1 MLGDIIKE
9 CESAA
14 EKVQKERAYL
24 HMHPELSGEEF
35 ETLEYIKGRLSG
47 MGLPFE
53 EIEDGGIL
61 AWLDSGKPGKTLLL
75 RADIDALPVRESA
88 DNLKGPKEVVS
99 SREGV
104 SHACG
109 HDAHTAM
116 LLNALEI
123 LIRHKD
129 ELKGKIAAL
138 FERGEESAF
147 GITAILKYMLE
158 NQIRPDGCFAIHVNA
173 AVPEG
178 KISVEPGNVM
188 CGAFGFDVSLI
199 GRSGHS
205 SRPDLSNNPVD
216 CFVSIYN
223 DLNGIRMRHTDPSEC
238 LTWAVG
244 FLQGGDKSNVIPERV
259 RFSCLGRFFDAKK
272 TADPFLEQAL
282 KIVDKDAEIY
292 DCRTEY
298 GWIMKPIPSVHNHE
312 MLAGLAGKWFREYI
326 GEDSVTHAEPWMAS
340 ESYSFFSIMY
350 PSVLAFLGIQN
361 DQGCGAAHHSP
372 EFDLKGGLLYK
383 GVEAFAVYAVCF
395 LNSDAE
401 AVMDDTPEA
410 VYEAYKDRLF

>member
-1 MLGDIIKE
+1 MLSELIKE
-9 CESAA
+9 CELAA

-53 EIEDGGIL
+53 EIENGGIL
-61 AWLDSGKPGKTLLL
+61 AWLDSGQPGKTLLL
-75 RADIDALPVRESA
+75 RADIDALPVDESG
-88 DNLKGPKEVVS
+88 DNLKKAKEAVS
-99 SREGV
+99 CRKGV

-123 LIRHKD
+123 LAGHRD

-138 FERGEESAF
+138 FERGEETAY
-147 GITAILKYMLE
+147 GISAILKYLIE
-158 NQIRPDGCFAIHVNA
+158 NKIRPDGCFAIHVNA

-178 KISVEPGNVM
+178 KISVESGNVM

-199 GRSGHS
+199 GRGGHS

-223 DLNGIRMRHTDPSEC
+223 DLNGVRMRYTDPSEC

-244 FLQGGDKSNVIPERV
+244 LLQGGDKSNVIPEKV
-259 RFSCLGRFFDAKK
+259 RFSCLGRFFDVKK
-272 TADPFLEQAL
+272 TADPFLKQAL
-282 KIVDKDAEIY
+282 KIVEKDAEIY

-298 GWIMKPIPSVHNHE
+298 GWIMKPTPSVHNHE
-312 MLAGLAGKWFREYI
+312 MLSGLAGKWFNDYL
-326 GEDSVTHAEPWMAS
+326 GGDFVTHAEPWMAS

-350 PSVLAFLGIQN
+350 PSVLAFLGIKN
-361 DQGCGAAHHSP
+361 DRGCGAEHHTP
-372 EFDLKGGLLYK
+372 EFDLNGEILYK
-383 GVEAFAVYAVCF
+383 GVEAFTVYSVCF

-401 AVMDDTPEA
+401 AVMEETPEEI
-410 VYEAYKDRLF
+410 YEAYKDRLF